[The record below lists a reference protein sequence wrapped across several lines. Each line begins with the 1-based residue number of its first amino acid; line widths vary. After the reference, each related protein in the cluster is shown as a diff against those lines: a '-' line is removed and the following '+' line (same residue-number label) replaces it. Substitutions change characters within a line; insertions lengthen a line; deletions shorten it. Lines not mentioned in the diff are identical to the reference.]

1 MDQAVILIG
10 APGAGK
16 SSVLEKLSTLLE
28 INRIEHGWIESEA
41 LSQGWPVLP
50 AAAWLT
56 MVEEVLALQRR
67 AGRELMLITA
77 TPESE
82 EELQRLR
89 AAARAQTIVIC
100 LTAPAAVTAARVE
113 QREPDDWPDKQW
125 LVGHSRELAQT
136 IPHFAGIDVTVST
149 DRRAAADVAA
159 EVLQFTIQTGLT
171 SPAGAKP

>member
-125 LVGHSRELAQT
+125 LVEHARELAET
-136 IPHFAGIDVTVST
+136 IPRFTGIDVAIST
-149 DRRAAADVAA
+149 DGRAATDVAA
-159 EVLQFTIQTGLT
+159 EVRQLAIEHGIV
-171 SPAGAKP
+171 SPVEGKP

>member
-1 MDQAVILIG
+1 MARAVILIG

-16 SSVLEKLSTLLE
+16 SSVLEKLGTLLQ
-28 INRIEHGWIESEA
+28 INRTEHGWIESEA
-41 LSQGWPVLP
+41 LSQGWPVLEEEP
-50 AAAWLT
+50 WLA
-56 MVEEVLALQRR
+56 MLEEVLALQRR

-82 EELQRLR
+82 EELHRLR
-89 AAARAQTIVIC
+89 AAAGVQVVVIC

-113 QREPDDWPDKQW
+113 EREPDDWPDKQW
-125 LVGHSRELAQT
+125 LVEHSRELADT

-149 DRRAAADVAA
+149 DRRAAAVVAA
-159 EVLQFTIQTGLT
+159 EVLQLMIQYGLT